1 MVLILKRLINCD
13 VQIRFKAENFAKPIA
28 EKWNSKEKVMVK
40 EREVKATLMEVSLI
54 AEKWNSEEKV
64 MVKEREAKA
73 TVVAYGGHIFLLF
86 CITRVRRRSSSWPT
100 R

>member
-28 EKWNSKEKVMVK
+28 EKWNS
-40 EREVKATLMEVSLI
+40 
-54 AEKWNSEEKV
+54 EEKV

-73 TVVAYGGHIFLLF
+73 TVMVYGGNIFQFF

>member
-1 MVLILKRLINCD
+1 MEVSL
-13 VQIRFKAENFAKPIA
+13 IA
-28 EKWNSKEKVMVK
+28 EKLNSKEKVMVK
-40 EREVKATLMEVSLI
+40 EREAKATLMEVSLI

-64 MVKEREAKA
+64 MVKEREAKG
-73 TVVAYGGHIFLLF
+73 TVMAYGGNIFLLF